1 MNNIN
6 DTILLRLREL
16 GLVGDEAKV
25 YLALLEKPCN
35 HLQVSRM
42 TGVNRTKVY
51 RIADKLGGMGLIAR
65 LSDDRGTFLVASDP
79 SSLEAKLIEQEERLK
94 EHRKVLKDLVVDL
107 AALRAGRKEEF
118 IVQTYEGYSG
128 FKQMAWHELRSDGE
142 LLSLGNGTIEEQVGD
157 LRWARRHREKQVES
171 GYKTLEIINW
181 EYNKEDTVA
190 LTDILITDNKLYECR
205 VLSPELV
212 MFDGQTTIYNNTVAI
227 YHWKHN
233 KKVGLEMMSRTYAD
247 MMRQIFYNYWAV
259 AELHGD

>member
-6 DTILLRLREL
+6 DTTLARLRKL

-25 YLALLEKPCN
+25 YLALLAKPCN

-94 EHRKVLKDLVVDL
+94 ERRKVLKDLIVDL
-107 AALRAGRKEEF
+107 SALRVGTKEEF

-128 FKQMAWHELRSDGE
+128 LRQMSWHELQSAGK
-142 LLSLGNGTIEEQVGD
+142 LLSLGNGTIEEESGD
-157 LRWARRHREKQVES
+157 LRWARRHREKQVEAK
-171 GYKTLEIINW
+171 YKTLEIINW
-181 EYNKEDTVA
+181 EYDEADTVA
-190 LTDILITDNKLYECR
+190 LTDILVTDNKLYECR
-205 VLSPELV
+205 VLPSELIT
-212 MFDGQTTIYNNTVAI
+212 FDGQTTIYNNTVAI

-233 KKVGLEMMSRTYAD
+233 KKVGLEIISKTYAD
-247 MMRQIFYNYWAV
+247 MMRQIFYNYWLL
-259 AELHGD
+259 AEPHDG